1 MDIEYMDLLTELII
15 NNTKLSYMDN
25 DKLTID
31 NEAPILEVLKVIAK
45 NKYEN
50 RIEDLKNKKENEKI

>member
-31 NEAPILEVLKVIAK
+31 NEAPILEVLKIIAK

-50 RIEDLKNKKENEKI
+50 RVEDLKNKKESEKI